1 MRRVSPETRALM
13 AWMQAIQ
20 QREAARREVRR
31 AVSDEARREAAARL
45 VRAEAALDRRR
56 ATARAR
62 VSA

>member
-13 AWMQAIQ
+13 AWTQAIQ

-31 AVSDEARREAAARL
+31 AASDEARRKAAAQL
-45 VRAEAALDRRR
+45 VRAEAAVDQRRE
-56 ATARAR
+56 TARAR

>member
-13 AWMQAIQ
+13 AWTQAIQ
-20 QREAARREVRR
+20 HREAARRAVRR
-31 AVSDEARREAAARL
+31 AATDEERREAAARL

-56 ATARAR
+56 ETARAR